1 MSKDS
6 IYYLGFSYFLGIGP
20 ARFQALINHFQTAK
34 NAYLAKEKELE
45 QIIGKNLTERF
56 VTFRN
61 QFDLK
66 KELAR
71 IEKKKIQIICLDDR
85 LYPKNLANIAD
96 PPICLFV
103 KGDTSLFQKLN
114 EDKLIFFAIVG
125 TRKPTS
131 YGQDLAAKFATDLAA
146 SGLVIVSG
154 MAMGIDTI
162 AHQSALAQNQPT
174 VAVLGCGVDVI
185 YPQINERLYHQII
198 EKGGLVISEFPP
210 EQTVKKGLFVARNR
224 IISGLSKG
232 VLVIEGTKTSGAL
245 ITAKYAAEQGKDVF
259 APPAPLTSTL
269 SEAPL
274 LLLKQGAKL
283 VTQATDILE
292 EFNLRLLP
300 KTQAEIDQLLTDEE
314 KEVFQALIK
323 EEKSAD
329 DLVLELKKEPATIF
343 HILSALEI
351 KGVIKKD
358 DHAKYRINNF
368 SCEAGSRSA

>member
-1 MSKDS
+1 M
-6 IYYLGFSYFLGIGP
+6 
-20 ARFQALINHFQTAK
+20 AK
-34 NAYLAKEKELE
+34 
-45 QIIGKNLTERF
+45 
-56 VTFRN
+56 
-61 QFDLK
+61 
-66 KELAR
+66 
-71 IEKKKIQIICLDDR
+71 IEKKKIQIVFLHDR
-85 LYPKNLANIAD
+85 LYPKDLANITD
-96 PPICLFV
+96 PPICLFA
-103 KGDTSLFQKLN
+103 KGNINLFQKLN
-114 EDKLIFFAIVG
+114 EEKLIFFAIVG

-154 MAMGIDTI
+154 MAIGIDTI

-174 VAVLGCGVDVI
+174 VAVLGCGVDII
-185 YPQINERLYHQII
+185 YPQINEKLYHQII

-245 ITAKYAAEQGKDVF
+245 ITAKYAAEQGKEVF
-259 APPAPLTSTL
+259 APPAPLTSSL

-283 VTQATDILE
+283 VTQAADILE
-292 EFNLRLLP
+292 EFNLRLLS
-300 KTQAEIDQLLTDEE
+300 KKQAEIDQLLTEE
-314 KEVFQALIK
+314 EREVFQALIK

-329 DLVLELKKEPATIF
+329 DLILELKKEPATIF
-343 HILSALEI
+343 RILSALEI

-358 DHAKYRINNF
+358 DRAKYRINNLN
-368 SCEAGSRSA
+368 